1 MCCLSFIRHFFS
13 SSQHREFQG
22 GICWA
27 AKQPCN
33 GRETVE
39 QAALSL
45 EVVHTVLV
53 KQDEVRTIMKV

>member
-1 MCCLSFIRHFFS
+1 MCCLSFIRLS
-13 SSQHREFQG
+13 SSQRREFQG

-33 GRETVE
+33 SRETVE
-39 QAALSL
+39 QATLSL

-53 KQDEVRTIMKV
+53 KQDEVRTFMKV

>member
-1 MCCLSFIRHFFS
+1 MCCLSFIRPS
-13 SSQHREFQG
+13 SSQRREFQG
-22 GICWA
+22 GIFWA

-53 KQDEVRTIMKV
+53 KQDEVRTFMKV